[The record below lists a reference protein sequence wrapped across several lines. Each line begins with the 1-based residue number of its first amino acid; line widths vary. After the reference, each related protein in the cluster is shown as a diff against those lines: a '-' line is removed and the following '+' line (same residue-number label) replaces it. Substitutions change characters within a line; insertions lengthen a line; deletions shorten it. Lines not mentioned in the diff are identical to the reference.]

1 MTGRLLT
8 LLSLLIISAN
18 CIATSDEL
26 PTQLRYPNIEI
37 NTGHQGPVLAIHY
50 DGQRD
55 LLFSGGADGIVKI
68 WESESGT
75 LLYSLLLSHLPI
87 RRFAIHPTRPLIAVL
102 KVYGPDTAY
111 INVWNWETKNQ
122 LYSIELNDM
131 PLFFSFSPQGTY
143 LVNCQADW
151 DSISI
156 YNAITGKALPIMGDG
171 FGIVSFA
178 TVSQSEKNIMT
189 YQPSGRI
196 TYWELRTGRELKVV
210 ETLPNLSLARI
221 SHSKR
226 YLIAQAGDHLV
237 VVDLLSG
244 RIKSSVQQAKIK
256 SLVLS
261 YDDRTIQCLTDDGE
275 RARVSQWL
283 LTGNI
288 LYELE
293 SSGARR
299 SILPDNITAIAMR
312 NDSLVFGDSDGILW
326 VRDVSGNARKLSQNN
341 LLEISDFSVRD
352 ATVALATS
360 EVIISFRLDL
370 RKQNN
375 LPQNII
381 TSYSYR
387 RHTNPYAAPVG
398 LIFLDYENL
407 LIWDK
412 SEEHRGI
419 STINLSSGHI
429 YNEYRN
435 FSAPQVQ
442 IDLSEDRILSLEQ
455 NGLLRVLELNSYDPL
470 FEYRSPGLQKII
482 TAGDNDLIGART
494 QMSGFLGSLIRIDSR
509 TGETVPLA
517 DSSLLTYDLI
527 YDDIDNTLY
536 TLSVDRSGG
545 RTNTRV
551 KYHYG
556 EGLDKSRAVLNYEGE
571 DLYASLDYD
580 AADKTLFTSLGYGRV
595 QSWDGRDIE
604 VYQATRHIPRYIKVT
619 NHLLFSLNKDS
630 TITIW
635 DRQSRTV
642 ILDLY
647 LFKDYSWIAIF
658 PNEDAYISENADH
671 FLILLKKRKKLS

>member
-1 MTGRLLT
+1 MTARLLT

-18 CIATSDEL
+18 HIATSDEL

-37 NTGHQGPVLAIHY
+37 NTGHQDSVLAIHY
-50 DGQRD
+50 DGERD
-55 LLFSGGADGIVKI
+55 LLFSGGADGTVKI

-87 RRFAIHPTRPLIAVL
+87 RRFVVHPTKPLIAVL
-102 KVYGPDTAY
+102 KVYGPDTAH
-111 INVWNWETKNQ
+111 INVWNWETKDR
-122 LYSIELNDM
+122 LYSIELNDV
-131 PLFFSFSPQGTY
+131 PLSFGFSPKGTY

-151 DSISI
+151 NSISF
-156 YNAITGKALPIMGDG
+156 YNAITGKALPIMDDG

-210 ETLPNLSLARI
+210 ETLPNLSVARI
-221 SHSKR
+221 SHNKR
-226 YLIAQAGDHLV
+226 YLIAQAGNRLV

-244 RIKSSVQQAKIK
+244 HIKASVQQSNIK

-261 YDDRTIQCLTDDGE
+261 FDDRTIQSLTYDGE
-275 RARVSQWL
+275 RAKVTQWL
-283 LTGNI
+283 LTGNL
-288 LYELE
+288 LYELDN
-293 SSGARR
+293 SGAGR
-299 SILPDNITAIAMR
+299 SILPDNITAVAMR
-312 NDSLVFGDSDGILW
+312 QDTLVFGDSDGILW
-326 VRDVSGNARKLSQNN
+326 VRDISGNVRKLSQNN

-352 ATVALATS
+352 ATVALATPK
-360 EVIISFRLDL
+360 VIISFSLDI
-370 RKQNN
+370 KKHSN
-375 LPQNII
+375 LPGNII

-398 LIFLDYENL
+398 LKFLDDENL

-412 SEEHRGI
+412 SDEHRGI
-419 STINLSSGHI
+419 STINLFSGHI

-442 IDLSEDRILSLEQ
+442 IDLSEGRILSLER
-455 NGLLRVLELNSYDPL
+455 NGLLRVLEQNSYDPL
-470 FEYRSPGLQKII
+470 FEYRSPGLQKIVP
-482 TAGDNDLIGART
+482 AGENNLIGART
-494 QMSGFLGSLIRIDSR
+494 QMSGFSGSLIRIDSQ

-527 YDDIDNTLY
+527 YDDMDDTLY
-536 TLSVDRSGG
+536 TLSIDRSGG
-545 RTNTRV
+545 KTNTRV

-556 EGLDKSRAVLNYEGE
+556 EGLEKSRAVLNYQGE
-571 DLYASLDYD
+571 DLFASLDYD
-580 AADKTLFTSLGYGRV
+580 NADKTLFTSLGYGRV

-635 DRQSRTV
+635 DRKSRKV

-658 PNEDAYISENADH
+658 PNENAYISENADH